1 MLVFLYSVEDLL
13 TIKSG
18 QSVITKSTSTKCWTF
33 HPELPPPLALVDRAL
48 EVVEP
53 VSDPLL
59 ESQVHPPVRLLVD
72 ADGEVASLVQQRDS
86 VNVGQL
92 QLKIRPL
99 HCETSVLHCDALR
112 WLFSMEMLALNRN
125 SPISD
130 SFEESFLK
138 QWK

>member
-13 TIKSG
+13 TIKSC
-18 QSVITKSTSTKCWTF
+18 QSVITKSSSTTQCWTF
-33 HPELPPPLALVDRAL
+33 HPELPPPLALVDGAL

-53 VSDPLL
+53 VSDSLL
-59 ESQVHPPVRLLVD
+59 EPQVHPAVRLLVD
-72 ADGEVASLVQQRDS
+72 TDGEVAPLVQQRDS

-92 QLKIRPL
+92 QLEIGAD
-99 HCETSVLHCDALR
+99 CETTALD
-112 WLFSMEMLALNRN
+112 WFCMEMLALNRN

-130 SFEESFLK
+130 SFEQSFLK

>member
-13 TIKSG
+13 TIKSCK
-18 QSVITKSTSTKCWTF
+18 SVITESTSTSSQCWTF
-33 HPELPPPLALVDRAL
+33 HPELPPPLALVDGAL

-72 ADGEVASLVQQRDS
+72 ADGEVAPLVQQGDS
-86 VNVGQL
+86 VNVGQF

-99 HCETSVLHCDALR
+99 TILYCTALR
-112 WLFSMEMLALNRN
+112 CAALVLYGNAC
-125 SPISD
+125 
-130 SFEESFLK
+130 LK
-138 QWK
+138 KKLPHF